1 MTKLLWHSNAP
12 FVPTGY
18 GEQTARL
25 TPALNERY
33 QVGISAFYGLEGA
46 SIRWNGI
53 PVLPGLGGDFG
64 NHTLVQH
71 ARQFFGGDP
80 RDGLVFTLCDVWPL
94 DVKMARELNLVCW
107 TPVDHQPAPPKVVD
121 FLVQSEAVPI
131 AMSRFGGQMLAP
143 LDPLYVP
150 HAVPCELYKPM
161 DCEQAR
167 GGAFPKG
174 AFVVGM
180 CGANK
185 GHPSRKAFSE
195 ALLAFVQFA
204 ERHENVYLYM
214 HTVFDPAHGAG
225 VDLQAL
231 LRALGIPDQ
240 RIRIADQYRMMY
252 SPYGQREMAHIL
264 SALDVLLQP
273 SFGEGFGVP
282 VLEAAACGVPSIV
295 TEWTAMPEVAGPSPW
310 KVDHHP
316 YWTSLGSWQ
325 AIPKVAS
332 IDAALEDCYA
342 QGGKAR
348 TVLTRELRRHAF
360 DYDVPRVVE
369 QHLLPSL
376 KRAEQRLGQRGK
388 VVRIPSRLAAEA
400 VAA

>member
-1 MTKLLWHSNAP
+1 MTRLLWHSNAP
-12 FVPTGY
+12 FIATGY

-25 TPALNERY
+25 APALNEHY
-33 QVGISAFYGLEGA
+33 DVAISAFYGLEGA

-80 RDGLVFTLCDVWPL
+80 RDGIVVTLCDVWPL
-94 DVKMARELNLVCW
+94 DVKMARELNLICW
-107 TPVDHQPAPPKVVD
+107 TPVDHQPAPPKVID

-131 AMSRFGGQMLAP
+131 AMSRLGGQMLAP

-150 HAVPCELYKPM
+150 HTVPCDVYTPQDQER
-161 DCEQAR
+161 AR
-167 GGAFPKG
+167 GGAFPPG
-174 AFVVGM
+174 AWVVGM
-180 CGANK
+180 VGANK
-185 GHPSRKAFSE
+185 GHPSRKSFSQ
-195 ALLAFVQFA
+195 ALMAFA
-204 ERHENVYLYM
+204 EFAGRHDDVYLYM

-225 VDLQAL
+225 VDLQGL
-231 LRALGIPDQ
+231 FQALGVPDQ
-240 RIRIADQYRMMY
+240 RVRIADQYRMLY

-282 VLEAAACGVPSIV
+282 VIEAAACGVPSIV
-295 TEWTAMPEVAGPSPW
+295 TDWTAMPEVAGPSPW

-316 YWTSLGSWQ
+316 YWTALNSWQ
-325 AIPKVAS
+325 AIPKIDS
-332 IDAALEDCYA
+332 ILAALEDCYA
-342 QGGKAR
+342 QSKPAR
-348 TVLTRELRRHAF
+348 RSLRTALRAHAF
-360 DYDVPRVVE
+360 QYDVPRVVE

-376 KRAEQRLGQRGK
+376 KRAQQRLDSRGK
-388 VVRIPSRLAAEA
+388 VVTIPSRLVSEEMAA
-400 VAA
+400 